1 MPGALSALVK
11 SRALLAIK
19 VTGKAGR
26 VLSKRVLGADGLT
39 SSFGWTVD
47 GGRSPRR
54 D

>member
-1 MPGALSALVK
+1 MAGALSALVK

-19 VTGKAGR
+19 VTGKPGR
-26 VLSKRVLGADGLT
+26 VLSKRALGVDGLT

-47 GGRSPRR
+47 GGRPPRR